1 MNHHQLLATDK
12 KQWLG
17 KEVEMLEML
26 LLLFPYL
33 PSLIIAY
40 SDETAL
46 MMTALGGT
54 NSWKRKFSVQIQEH
68 IYRYTE
74 RVARL
79 DPQWTSENKENY
91 IKNIRVP
98 EGSFPWA
105 EKMIPKSFW
114 SISTCF
120 YLLFCSSFLQFS
132 SPSPASS
139 LLVLLYTLFHWK
151 MTQYGPNML

>member
-54 NSWKRKFSVQIQEH
+54 NS
-68 IYRYTE
+68 
-74 RVARL
+74 
-79 DPQWTSENKENY
+79 
-91 IKNIRVP
+91 
-98 EGSFPWA
+98 
-105 EKMIPKSFW
+105 
-114 SISTCF
+114 
-120 YLLFCSSFLQFS
+120 
-132 SPSPASS
+132 
-139 LLVLLYTLFHWK
+139 
-151 MTQYGPNML
+151 